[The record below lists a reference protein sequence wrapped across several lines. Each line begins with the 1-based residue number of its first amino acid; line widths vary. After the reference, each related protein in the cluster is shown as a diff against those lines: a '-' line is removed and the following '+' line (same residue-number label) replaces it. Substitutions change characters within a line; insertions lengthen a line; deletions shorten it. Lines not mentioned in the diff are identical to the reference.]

1 MPHYTDQQ
9 IEAANNTSLVAFLIS
24 HGERLKKFGAQ
35 HLWEKHQVWIRD
47 NRWYTHYDAAG
58 GYAISFVMKYYA
70 MDFQSAVS
78 ELLGDGIGVCD
89 TPTVRE
95 KKPTELVIP
104 KANTTM
110 NRVYAYLMNERFIS
124 REVISF
130 FAHERTLYEDEQ
142 YHNCIFVGAD
152 EDGVPKHIHR
162 RGTHGPFKQTESG
175 SKAEYSFH
183 HDGESEWLFVFEAPI
198 DMLAF
203 ITLHQKEWTKH
214 SYVALCSVSE
224 RAILHRLK
232 INKHIR
238 KVVLCL
244 DHDNAGIASCM
255 RIKDILAQ
263 NGYNNVRMLHS
274 VNKDWDEDVKAMN
287 GITPIKAESDETEA
301 IRKLCRAYISEAKEL
316 RKPPQLYSRICD
328 VFTSVQNRM
337 PHVSNEQIEK
347 FIGLLLLLSKDECRK
362 SLNEVTWDEIYEML
376 IREYIPHADNGNT
389 EIRIRQIATDMN
401 ELAKVYEIPSMF
413 NEIEIFTK
421 PILKTAMDC
430 IRLVNYLDRKEKQCK
445 ESKR

>member
-1 MPHYTDQQ
+1 M
-9 IEAANNTSLVAFLIS
+9 
-24 HGERLKKFGAQ
+24 
-35 HLWEKHQVWIRD
+35 
-47 NRWYTHYDAAG
+47 
-58 GYAISFVMKYYA
+58 
-70 MDFQSAVS
+70 
-78 ELLGDGIGVCD
+78 
-89 TPTVRE
+89 
-95 KKPTELVIP
+95 
-104 KANTTM
+104 
-110 NRVYAYLMNERFIS
+110 
-124 REVISF
+124 
-130 FAHERTLYEDEQ
+130 
-142 YHNCIFVGAD
+142 D

-162 RGTHGPFKQTESG
+162 RGTHGSFKQTESG

-183 HDGESEWLFVFEAPI
+183 HDGESEWFFVFEAPI

-203 ITLHQKEWTKH
+203 ITLHQKDWTTH

-238 KVVLCL
+238 KIVLCL
-244 DHDNAGIASCM
+244 DHDNAGIAACM

-263 NGYNNVRMLHS
+263 NCYNNVRMLHS
-274 VNKDWDEDVKAMN
+274 VHKDWDEDVKAMN
-287 GITPIKAESDETEA
+287 GITPIKAESDETEV
-301 IRKLCRAYISEAKEL
+301 IRKLCREYISEAKEL

-328 VFTSVQNRM
+328 VSASIQNRM
-337 PHVSNEQIEK
+337 PHVNKGQIEK
-347 FIGLLLLLSKDECRK
+347 LIGLLLLLSKDECRK
-362 SLNEVTWDEIYEML
+362 SLNEVSWDEIYEML
-376 IREYIPHADNGNT
+376 ILEYIPHADNGNA

-430 IRLVNYLDRKEKQCK
+430 IRFVNHLDRKEKQCK